1 MQVSHPKIA
10 STTASN
16 EGSFKT
22 PPQVVQNDGCPGAPR
37 KATPNDPDATKVAAD
52 GFNSVSQ
59 NITFDDALELHVGQK
74 QRTPANGSVIVG
86 IPPLRVCEAST
97 PSKCTSCH

>member
-1 MQVSHPKIA
+1 MSHPKIA

-22 PPQVVQNDGCPGAPR
+22 PPRIVQNDVCPGAPR
-37 KATPNDPDATKVAAD
+37 KATHNDPDATKVAAD

-59 NITFDDALELHVGQK
+59 NITFDDALALDVGQK
-74 QRTPANGSVIVG
+74 ERTPANGSVIVG
-86 IPPLRVCEAST
+86 IPPQRVCEAST
-97 PSKCTSCH
+97 PIKCTNCL